1 MAHRFGGH
9 FGVRIGLIT
18 GRKQTLL
25 AEPALATAD
34 GERHHYP
41 VPDLEV
47 GDLGP
52 ERHDLAHV
60 LVAEDVAGLHG
71 GLVAIQQVKVRP
83 ADRAGGYFDD
93 RIARVLDLGIRDG
106 VDTDIAFTVPA

>member
-1 MAHRFGGH
+1 MAHRLGGH
-9 FGVRIGLIT
+9 LGVRIGPIA

-25 AEPALATAD
+25 AEPAIAAAD
-34 GERHHYP
+34 RERHHHP

-71 GLVAIQQVKVRP
+71 RHVTIKKVEIRT
-83 ADRAGGYFDD
+83 ANRASSNFYD
-93 RIARVLDLGIRDG
+93 RIARVLDLGIRNG
-106 VDTDIAFTVPA
+106 VDADIAFTVPA

>member
-1 MAHRFGGH
+1 MAHRLGGH
-9 FGVRIGLIT
+9 LGVRIGPIA
-18 GRKQTLL
+18 GRKQTLF
-25 AEPALATAD
+25 AEPAIAAAD
-34 GERHHYP
+34 RERHHHP

-71 GLVAIQQVKVRP
+71 RLISIQQVKVRP

-106 VDTDIAFTVPA
+106 VDTDIALTVPA